1 MKLNYKDSKTDRAKK
16 PIKIYKKAG
25 LPPGSLV
32 FTGDRKVNDVTLIV
46 TTFDENGSNKAII
59 HNGDITKIKHGS
71 NMTWIDVMGIHDIK
85 LIELF
90 GKKYDINSLLLEDI
104 LDVDQVPKYLELDNG
119 NFLSFQSF
127 SYDKLSHNIAKEQMS
142 IYFNNDVII
151 SFQEDAI
158 DTFAPIHDLI
168 SQTKNRFKSR
178 KPDYIAYT
186 LMDLVVD
193 NYRSATQYF
202 EDRIEDFELE
212 IEKNPGKELK
222 QLIFSFRREF
232 LQFMKAV
239 TPIQEAISKFKL
251 SSSESIYPDTKIYLA
266 DLLDHSVQVSNNAE
280 TYNEMIYGLYD
291 LFHAEINYRA
301 NSIIKTLTVIS
312 SIFIPLTFI
321 VGVYGMNFDHM
332 PELRWDFGYYAVW
345 IFMITFV
352 VIILAY
358 FRWRKWI

>member
-1 MKLNYKDSKTDRAKK
+1 MKQNEKDPKNKRIKK
-16 PIKIYKKAG
+16 PIKILKKAG

-32 FTGDRKVNDVTLIV
+32 FTGNRKVKEVTLIV
-46 TTFDENGSNKAII
+46 TYWDENGSTKVVIP
-59 HNGDITKIKHGS
+59 NGDLSMISHGAK
-71 NMTWIDVMGIHDIK
+71 MTWIDVMGIHDIN
-85 LIELF
+85 LIEEF
-90 GKKYDINSLLLEDI
+90 GKKYDINPLLLEDI
-104 LDVDQVPKYLELDNG
+104 LDVDQVPKYIDLDNG

-127 SYDKLSHNIAKEQMS
+127 SYDKLSHSMAKEQIS
-142 IYFNNDVII
+142 IFFTNDVII

-158 DTFAPIHDLI
+158 DTFAPIHELVA
-168 SQTKNRFKSR
+168 QAKNRFRSR

-202 EDRIEDFELE
+202 EDKIEDFESE
-212 IEKNPGKELK
+212 IEQNPKKELK
-222 QLIFSFRREF
+222 QQIFGFRREF
-232 LQFMKAV
+232 LQFKKSV
-239 TPIQEAISKFKL
+239 TPIHEAISKFKL
-251 SSSESIYPDTKIYLA
+251 SPSTSVYPETKVYLA
-266 DLLDHSVQVSNNAE
+266 DLLDHSVQVSSDADA
-280 TYNEMIYGLYD
+280 YNEMIYGLYD

-345 IFMITFV
+345 IFMVSFAI
-352 VIILAY
+352 IILIY